1 MHNPL
6 ISSFW
11 EAGWFGRM
19 IIIGLFFLSVYTWA
33 LITMKYRLIKG
44 VESATKSFINFLKTQ
59 QQIDLLEISRKLT
72 SLPDSPYKTM
82 FSILINETQSLLRSN
97 SRLNKSHFLT
107 KLQFHTIEETAQ
119 RISSDIVIELEKNLV
134 HLATIASI
142 SPLLGLL
149 GTVWGVFTSF
159 RGIATLG
166 SATLNVV
173 APGISEALI
182 TTVVGLIVAIPAL
195 WGYNWLT
202 NRINIYTKKMES
214 FVSYILSCIQSS
226 YLPQTTYEKE
236 LSY

>member
-1 MHNPL
+1 MHNPF
-6 ISSFW
+6 IASFW
-11 EAGWFGRM
+11 EAGWFGR
-19 IIIGLFFLSVYTWA
+19 IIVIGLFFLSVYTWA
-33 LITMKYRLIKG
+33 LIAMKYRLIKE
-44 VESATKSFINFLKTQ
+44 VENATRSFISFLKTQ
-59 QQIDLLEISRKLT
+59 HQMDLTEISRKLT
-72 SLPDSPYKTM
+72 PLPDSPYKTI
-82 FSILINETQSLLRSN
+82 FSTLINETQNLLRSN
-97 SRLNKSHFLT
+97 TRLNKGNLLT
-107 KLQFHTIEETAQ
+107 KLQFNTIEEAAQ
-119 RISSDIVIELEKNLV
+119 RISSDIVIELEKNLI

-202 NRINIYTKKMES
+202 NRINIYTRKMEG
-214 FVSYILSCIQSS
+214 FVSYVLSCIQSS